1 MSKKIFT
8 ESDLKIL
15 RENKYTYKVTPNTI
29 SFTKEFKTIF
39 YEEYLGGN
47 IPRLILEKYGYPAE
61 MLGKQRIW
69 GIAHCIKNEY
79 EKHGEFHEGS
89 LPRPAF
95 SGSAEHMTPEES
107 LRHLQHEVNY
117 LKQEMEFLKK
127 FPRSEV
133 PGSRCCAYE

>member
-8 ESDLKIL
+8 ESD
-15 RENKYTYKVTPNTI
+15 TI

-39 YEEYLGGN
+39 YEEYL
-47 IPRLILEKYGYPAE
+47 
-61 MLGKQRIW
+61 
-69 GIAHCIKNEY
+69 
-79 EKHGEFHEGS
+79 
-89 LPRPAF
+89 F

-117 LKQEMEFLKK
+117 LKQEMEFLKN

-133 PGSRCCAYE
+133 PGSRCCASE